1 MKTVSKLFLAA
12 AVISL
17 ALSYTRLSDFLG
29 GILKPAGVIF
39 FMVFFISN
47 LFPDREWEQFEEDN
61 RLREQLIKEK
71 KGSPESEEASRPQ
84 RAAYAHAR

>member
-1 MKTVSKLFLAA
+1 MKLVSKLFLLAA
-12 AVISL
+12 AISL
-17 ALSYTRLSDFLG
+17 ALSYTRFGDFLG
-29 GILKPAGVIF
+29 GVLKPAGVIF

-61 RLREQLIKEK
+61 RLREKLIKERK
-71 KGSPESEEASRPQ
+71 SPPESEEPSRPH